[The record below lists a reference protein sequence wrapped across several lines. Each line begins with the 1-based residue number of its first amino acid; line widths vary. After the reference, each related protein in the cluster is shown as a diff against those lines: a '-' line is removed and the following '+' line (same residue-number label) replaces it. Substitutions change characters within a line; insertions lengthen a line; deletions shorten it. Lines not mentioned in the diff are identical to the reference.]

1 MQHQRPLIFLS
12 NDDGLGAPGL
22 NYLIETVKPLGD
34 VIVVAPATP
43 QSGKSSA
50 ITVEEPLRLTPVSS
64 EPGLKIFKV
73 NGTPVDCVKLGLH
86 AATPDR
92 RPDIVIGGINHGS
105 NSGNS
110 VIYSGTMGIVMEA
123 CMVGIP
129 AVGFSL
135 LHHSWAADFSQ
146 CGPFVSSIVSNILA
160 NGLPSGICLNVNIP
174 ARCTPLGLKV
184 TEASRGHW
192 TEEYAEYTDP
202 SGRPFYMLTG
212 KFIDDE
218 PDNPATDNYWLS
230 RNYVTAVP
238 VAPDQTA
245 PSPIIETLTHQLL
258 QPK

>member
-22 NYLIETVKPLGD
+22 NYLIETVTPLGD

-86 AATPDR
+86 AAVDR

-110 VIYSGTMGIVMEA
+110 VKQE
-123 CMVGIP
+123 P
-129 AVGFSL
+129 
-135 LHHSWAADFSQ
+135 
-146 CGPFVSSIVSNILA
+146 
-160 NGLPSGICLNVNIP
+160 GL
-174 ARCTPLGLKV
+174 
-184 TEASRGHW
+184 
-192 TEEYAEYTDP
+192 
-202 SGRPFYMLTG
+202 F
-212 KFIDDE
+212 
-218 PDNPATDNYWLS
+218 
-230 RNYVTAVP
+230 
-238 VAPDQTA
+238 
-245 PSPIIETLTHQLL
+245 
-258 QPK
+258 